1 MRWSVIFL
9 MAALLRAEEWSADKV
24 RRVEQAIEAERLR
37 QQVVGLSVAIAEGGL
52 LRFADGFGKADLE
65 HDVEATP
72 DTVYRLASISKPIT
86 AVAALQLFERGRL
99 NLDAPVQNYVPS
111 FPQKQWGVSV
121 RDLLGHL
128 AGVRHYR
135 GGELASTTHYSN
147 VVEPLRI
154 FAEDPLLHQ
163 PRTKYLYTTYGYNL
177 AGAALEAAAGV
188 SFLQYI
194 RENIFK
200 PAGMVTIR
208 ADHQGEVIRHRSRGY
223 AKSKEGRI
231 INAGLA
237 DTSNK
242 IPGGGLVA
250 TVFDLIAFANAFD
263 SGLLLKRPTMRMM
276 TQRQRLLDG
285 QLTGYGLGWNVMPLA
300 GRPAISHSG
309 SQQGARTLL
318 ALYPEAK
325 LTIVVLANSDH
336 AVVND
341 FAATIL
347 KAIDGVGPSGQL
359 LNRHGDAG
367 LGRHIANLRR

>member
-9 MAALLRAEEWSADKV
+9 LAASLRAEEWSAEKA
-24 RRVEQAIEAERLR
+24 RRVEQAIEAERQR

-65 HDVEATP
+65 HDIAATP
-72 DTVYRLASISKPIT
+72 DTMYRLASISKPIT
-86 AVAALQLFERGRL
+86 AVAALQLYERGKL

-121 RDLLGHL
+121 RDLLSHL

-135 GGELASTTHYSN
+135 GEELASTTHYTN
-147 VVEPLRI
+147 LTDPLRI
-154 FAEDPLLHQ
+154 FAEDPLQHQ
-163 PRTKYLYTTYGYNL
+163 PRSKYLYTTYGYNL
-177 AGAALEAAAGV
+177 IGAAVEAAAGAP
-188 SFLQYI
+188 FLHYL

-208 ADHQGEVIRHRSRGY
+208 ADHQAEIIRHRSRGY

-231 INAGLA
+231 LNTGLA

-242 IPGGGLVA
+242 IPGGGLTA
-250 TVFDLIAFANAFD
+250 TVFDLIGFANAFD

-276 TQRQRLLDG
+276 TQRQKMLDG
-285 QLTGYGLGWNVMPLA
+285 KLTGYGLGWNVMPLA

-318 ALYPEAK
+318 VLYPESK

-341 FAATIL
+341 FVSAIL
-347 KAIDGVGPSGQL
+347 KALETPSS
-359 LNRHGDAG
+359 A
-367 LGRHIANLRR
+367 